1 MYNDLARESGV
12 SLYRRFD
19 SGAGE
24 GGSEVV
30 SVAGGKVYTTN
41 GALSRVDI
49 FDVVSGAADGV
60 LDLTGIPGYGGLTS
74 VASNGALIAVAI
86 TREAVADVPQPGA
99 VAIFDATTRQMLGV
113 QDVGTL
119 PDMLRFSEDGSQIYV
134 AIEGEYDADF
144 AGQAAGGISV
154 IDIAGGSY
162 TTNTY
167 GFAAYDGMEDDLRA
181 LGVRIFPDQA
191 ASVDFEPEYIAVDPL
206 TGNLLVTLQEANTV
220 AVFDLTTR
228 SFTKLLPPGSV
239 DHARKDQAL
248 DANDDGIIDIG
259 THDDLVGL
267 RMPDAIAAVEIGGQT
282 YFLTANEGDD
292 RGEAERV
299 GDILAGD
306 VDGVAIDA
314 SVNTDGLERLN
325 VSIVDGDT
333 DGDGDIDVLH
343 AYGSRSFT
351 IFDNEGAV
359 VFDSGAQ
366 FQRLIAQYRTPNF
379 FNSDDPPADPAEVD
393 DNRSD
398 NKGPEPEAVAVGEIG
413 GKVFAFIGLERDSG
427 IMVYDITDPAKA
439 RFATYIE
446 SATQGDVSAEVIQF
460 IAGADSPTGQPM
472 LAVSYEVSGTTTLIA
487 LGGTALAGNIRALGD
502 TGSLLADRLGGTRND
517 DLIAGGAGN
526 DTLGGAAG
534 DDTLIGGTGNDV
546 LRGGAGEDV
555 FVFRAFDGRD
565 RIADF
570 ETGDLIDLT
579 ATGLGFEDLTIT
591 ALGATVSLVVTGVGR
606 IAVHHD
612 TGMTLGAEDFLFA

>member
-1 MYNDLARESGV
+1 MYNDLARESGI
-12 SLYRRFD
+12 SLFRRFD

-24 GGSEVV
+24 AGSEVV
-30 SVAGGKVYTTN
+30 SVAGGKAYVTN

-74 VASNGALIAVAI
+74 VAANGALIAVAI
-86 TREAVADVPQPGA
+86 TREPVADVPQPGA
-99 VAIFDATTRQMLGV
+99 VAIFDAATRQLLTV

-119 PDMLRFSEDGSQIYV
+119 PDMLRFSEDGTQIYV
-134 AIEGEYDADF
+134 AIEGEYNEDF
-144 AGQAAGGISV
+144 ATQAAGGISV
-154 IDIAGGSY
+154 IDIDNGSY

-181 LGVRIFPDQA
+181 LGVRIFPGEA
-191 ASVDFEPEYIAVDPL
+191 ASVDFEPEYIAVDPV

-228 SFTKLLPPGSV
+228 SFTALLPLGTV
-239 DHARKDQAL
+239 DHSRKAQAL
-248 DANDDGIIDIG
+248 DANDDGIIDIR

-267 RMPDAIAAVEIGGQT
+267 RMPDAIAAVEIGGAT

-292 RGEAERV
+292 RGEAQRV
-299 GDILAGD
+299 GDILDGD
-306 VDGVAIDA
+306 VDGVSIDP
-314 SVNTDGLERLN
+314 SVNTEGLERLN
-325 VSIVDGDT
+325 VSIIDGDT

-343 AYGSRSFT
+343 AYGSRGFT
-351 IFDNEGAV
+351 IFDADGEV

-366 FQRLIAQYRTPNF
+366 FQRLIAQYRSANA

-413 GKVFAFIGLERDSG
+413 GAVFAFVGLERDSG

-460 IAGADSPTGQPM
+460 IAAADSPTGQPM
-472 LAVSYEVSGTTTLIA
+472 LAVSYEVSGTSTLIE
-487 LGGTALAGNIRALGD
+487 LGGTALAGNIRTLGE
-502 TGSLLADRLGGTRND
+502 TGSLLADRLSGTGRDNM
-517 DLIAGGAGN
+517 IAGGAGA
-526 DTLGGAAG
+526 DTLRGHDG
-534 DDTLIGGTGNDV
+534 DDTLTGGTGNDV
-546 LRGGAGEDV
+546 LRGGAGNDV

-570 ETGDLIDLT
+570 ETGDRIDLS
-579 ATGLGFEDLTIT
+579 ATGLGFEDLVIEAVRDGVTLVR
-591 ALGATVSLVVTGVGR
+591 LGTGA

-612 TGMTLGAEDFLFA
+612 SGLVLEADDFLFG

>member
-49 FDVVSGAADGV
+49 FDLVSGAADGV

-74 VASNGALIAVAI
+74 VASNGSLIAVAI
-86 TREAVADVPQPGA
+86 TREAVANVPQPGA
-99 VAIFDATTRQMLGV
+99 VAIFDAATRQMLTV

-119 PDMLRFSEDGSQIYV
+119 PDMLRFSEDGTQIYV

-144 AGQAAGGISV
+144 AVQAAGGITV
-154 IDIAGGSY
+154 IDIAGGTY

-191 ASVDFEPEYIAVDPL
+191 ASVDFEPEYIAVDPVS
-206 TGNLLVTLQEANTV
+206 GNLLVTLQEANTV

-228 SFTKLLPPGSV
+228 TFTKLLPLGTV
-239 DHARKDQAL
+239 NHANPYQAL
-248 DANDDGIIDIG
+248 DPNDDGVIDISPFAVRG
-259 THDDLVGL
+259 I
-267 RMPDAIAAVEIGGQT
+267 RMPDAIAAVEIGGEG

-292 RGEAERV
+292 RGEAYRV
-299 GDILAGD
+299 RDILAGR
-306 VDGVAIDA
+306 VDGVAIDP

-325 VSIVDGDT
+325 VSIIDGDT

-351 IFDNEGAV
+351 IFDSKGAV

-366 FQRLIAQYRTPNF
+366 FQKLIAQYRTPNF

-446 SATQGDVSAEVIQF
+446 SNTQGDVSAEVIQF
-460 IAGADSPTGQPM
+460 IAAADSPTGQPM
-472 LAVSYEVSGTTTLIA
+472 LAVSYEVSGTTTLIE
-487 LGGTALAGNIRALGD
+487 LGGTAITGAIRAVGA
-502 TGSLLADRLGGTRND
+502 TGSLLDDRLFGTRGAD
-517 DLIAGGAGN
+517 AIAGGAGN
-526 DTLGGAAG
+526 DILRGGAG
-534 DDTLIGGTGNDV
+534 DDTLTGGTGND
-546 LRGGAGEDV
+546 LMHGGTGADV
-555 FVFRAFDGRD
+555 FVFRSYDGRD
-565 RIADF
+565 WIADF
-570 ETGDLIDLT
+570 ETGDRIDLS
-579 ATGLGFEDLTIT
+579 ATGLTFEDLTIE
-591 ALGATVSLVVTGVGR
+591 AVRDDLSLVRLGTGR
-606 IAVHHD
+606 IFVHHVEALP
-612 TGMTLGAEDFLFA
+612 LGEADFLFA